1 MRMKDDERTEETRG
15 VSSLFRDA
23 SRERRR
29 GVVASWRRV
38 RAWQQPHFSGRRGR
52 QQQPARDVAGKTP
65 HSSNDTLVKAT
76 EP

>member
-23 SRERRR
+23 SRERRS
-29 GVVASWRRV
+29 SWRRV
-38 RAWQQPHFSGRRGR
+38 RAWQQSHFSGRRGR